1 MGEKLIPTWL
11 WWWAAGWA
19 LALILFPQQIFEGVR
34 YLSVPFYA
42 LALALGG
49 H

>member
-1 MGEKLIPTWL
+1 MNEKIIPAWF
-11 WWWAAGWA
+11 WWCVGGWA
-19 LALILFPQQIFEGVR
+19 VALILFSQQIFEGVR

-42 LALALGG
+42 LALVLGG